1 LLFVLDNS
9 DRNTENKPGL
19 FCASGGLSQQP
30 GVGRPVLPPLIALCG
45 RRSLYYIEEEWN
57 RGPTKVLG

>member
-1 LLFVLDNS
+1 VAVCWWI
-9 DRNTENKPGL
+9 ENR
-19 FCASGGLSQQP
+19 AE
-30 GVGRPVLPPLIALCG
+30 

>member
-1 LLFVLDNS
+1 MEREGAIYSN
-9 DRNTENKPGL
+9 NKAAV
-19 FCASGGLSQQP
+19 CI
-30 GVGRPVLPPLIALCG
+30 VV